1 MKAAELLSKSE
12 YARRR
17 GCAPSAVTK
26 AIKEG
31 RISLIGD
38 KINPRLADL
47 EWAENTRARA
57 DSGARTPRSPIE
69 AGGMAHATA
78 PIAEVPPALPAVEG
92 EAPAG
97 AAAGQGESG
106 YHEHRRRREAAE
118 AERAELET
126 ARMAGRLV
134 ELERAERGTFEAFRE
149 LRDAAFAAIKSQA
162 RRIHGLTEVRE
173 IEVALEDELRGVF
186 AGWEERM
193 QQRLAEARAA

>member
-1 MKAAELLSKSE
+1 VKAAELLSKSE

-57 DSGARTPRSPIE
+57 DSGARAPRSPVE
-69 AGGMAHATA
+69 ASGMAQAVA
-78 PIAEVPPALPAVEG
+78 PIAEAPPALPAADG
-92 EAPAG
+92 EAPA
-97 AAAGQGESG
+97 AAAQGESG

-186 AGWEERM
+186 SGWEERM
-193 QQRLAEARAA
+193 QQRLAEARAT